1 MRGHELDDLLDSSSG
16 QGEVL
21 GFIEHSNECWG
32 SVTCRA
38 FLDRTINFSTRPVL
52 YGVLGLLTVLP
63 SSTDTKYSLS
73 QQKCSLILCL
83 Y

>member
-1 MRGHELDDLLDSSSG
+1 MGRHELDDLLDSNSG

-32 SVTCRA
+32 SVTCGA
-38 FLDRTINFSTRPVL
+38 FLEQTINFSTRPVIC
-52 YGVLGLLTVLP
+52 GVLGLLTVLP
-63 SSTDTKYSLS
+63 SSTDTKYPLS
-73 QQKCSLILCL
+73 QQKYSLILCL